1 MMLAMAGTSLTTTP
15 LGVPPVPVEMQ
26 AFFLGMATGGQRFCV
41 ARWPAGQAPRAW
53 VLYVHPFAEE
63 MNKSRRMASLQSR
76 ALAAQGFGVLQMDL
90 QGCGDSDGDFGEA
103 SWAQWLDD
111 LLALAAWAL
120 ARQAAPLWW
129 WGLRAGCLLAAEA
142 AALRGGPGHFLF
154 WQPLVFGSTAL
165 TQFLRLKLAG
175 GALAG
180 KERQSLGDLHAL
192 LQAGQDIEVAGY
204 VLPPG
209 VANGLSQASLARP
222 AGAET
227 LIWLETSNRPAPDL
241 LPASESAFAMWRAAP
256 CRAQSKVVTGPPFW
270 QTVEIE
276 DAPALILAT
285 TAAMSEASA

>member
-1 MMLAMAGTSLTTTP
+1 MAEAALTTAPAKAAPAP
-15 LGVPPVPVEMQ
+15 LAPVQTQ
-26 AFFLGMATGGQRFCV
+26 AFFLPMAAGGQRFCV
-41 ARWPAGQAPRAW
+41 ARWPAAQAVRAW

-63 MNKSRRMASLQSR
+63 MNKSRRMAALQSR

-90 QGCGDSDGDFGEA
+90 QGCGDSDGEFGDA

-154 WQPLVFGSTAL
+154 WQPVVSGSTAL

-175 GALAG
+175 EALAG
-180 KERQSLGDLHAL
+180 QGRQTTTELRAA
-192 LQAGQDIEVAGY
+192 LQAGQTLDVAGY
-204 VLPPG
+204 ALPPA
-209 VANGLSQASLARP
+209 VAHGLAQASLARP
-222 AGAET
+222 AGTEA
-227 LIWLETSNRPAPDL
+227 LVWLETSNRPEPDL
-241 LPASESAFAMWRAAP
+241 LPASKAALALWQAAP
-256 CRAQSKVVTGPPFW
+256 CRARSAVVAGPAFW

-276 DAPALILAT
+276 DAPALISAS
-285 TAAMSEASA
+285 TAAIIGMTS